1 MTATLVR
8 RLGLWSSIGLVI
20 GITIGGGIFRTP
32 ASIAARVPDPMWM
45 LGVWVLGGVIVLCGA
60 LAFAELSASMP
71 ETGGMYVYLREGWGR
86 PYAFL
91 YGWAQLVLIRAAA
104 LGGISSVFG
113 EYFLRVVGIDP
124 ALHPDWADYLAA
136 GAIVFAGIINIV
148 GVQLGALF
156 AGLST
161 IAKFGALSIL
171 VVASLLLG
179 GGVGASWSNLA
190 STGAPVDAG
199 LFGLAL
205 ISVMW
210 AYDGF
215 ADLTFAS
222 GEVRDPQRN
231 LPRAI
236 VLGTVAII
244 AIYLLSNAA
253 YLYISP
259 IDRLQSS
266 RLIAADT
273 MSALFGQGGVAFVS
287 VVVMISTFGS
297 LMGSMVASPRIFFAM
312 ADDKL
317 LFKSIA
323 AVHPTWRTPWAAIT
337 LATRSRRGDGD
348 DANVRTVDRYVR
360 AGDVA
365 VLCAERGGYLSA
377 AQIASAPAAAVQS
390 RRLPVRASRV
400 HRSGLIPCRERAHHG
415 SEVDVDHIRRRPG
428 RPARLLLGVPG
439 GAGRCGEDRIRVT
452 PSRTF
457 QPPPAPPLE
466 HAGLTAVDDD
476 GGAADP
482 TRLW

>member
-8 RLGLWSSIGLVI
+8 RLGLWSAIGLVI

-32 ASIAARVPDPMWM
+32 AGIAARVPDPMWM

-86 PYAFL
+86 PYGFL

-113 EYFLRVVGIDP
+113 EYFLRVIGIDP
-124 ALHPDWADYLAA
+124 SLHPDWADYLAA
-136 GAIVFAGIINIV
+136 GAIIFAGGINIV

-161 IAKFGALSIL
+161 IAKFGALTIL
-171 VVASLLLG
+171 VFASMLLG
-179 GGVGASWSNLA
+179 GGVGASWGNLSGNDA
-190 STGAPVDAG
+190 AVDAG

-222 GEVRDPQRN
+222 GEVKDPQRN

-236 VLGTVAII
+236 IIGTIAII
-244 AIYLLSNAA
+244 AIYLLSNLA
-253 YLYISP
+253 YLYVTP
-259 IDRLQSS
+259 IDRLKTS

-273 MSALFGQGGVAFVS
+273 MSALFGQGGSAFVS

-317 LFKSIA
+317 LFRPIA
-323 AVHPTWRTPWAAIT
+323 AVHSTWRTPWAAIT
-337 LATRSRRGDGD
+337 LATVLGVAMVMTQTFEQLTDTFVLAMWPFYALSVAAIYRLRRSHPHLQRPYKVVGYPF
-348 DANVRTVDRYVR
+348 VP
-360 AGDVA
+360 A
-365 VLCAERGGYLSA
+365 VF
-377 AQIASAPAAAVQS
+377 IAAAAYLVVNALITDPKWTS
-390 RRLPVRASRV
+390 ITFAVVLAGLPVYYV
-400 HRSGLIPCRERAHHG
+400 WFNKRE
-415 SEVDVDHIRRRPG
+415 S
-428 RPARLLLGVPG
+428 
-439 GAGRCGEDRIRVT
+439 
-452 PSRTF
+452 
-457 QPPPAPPLE
+457 
-466 HAGLTAVDDD
+466 
-476 GGAADP
+476 
-482 TRLW
+482 

>member
-1 MTATLVR
+1 VAATLVR

-32 ASIAARVPDPMWM
+32 AGIAARVPDPTWM

-86 PYAFL
+86 PYGFL

-136 GAIVFAGIINIV
+136 GAIIFAGIINIV

-161 IAKFGALSIL
+161 IAKFGALTIL
-171 VVASLLLG
+171 VIASLLLG
-179 GGVGASWSNLA
+179 GGAGASWGNLA
-190 STGAPVDAG
+190 GTGAAVDAG

-231 LPRAI
+231 LPHAI
-236 VLGTVAII
+236 IIGTIAII
-244 AIYLLSNAA
+244 AIYLLSNVA
-253 YLYISP
+253 YLYVSP
-259 IDRLQSS
+259 IERLQSS

-273 MSALFGQGGVAFVS
+273 MSALFGQGGAAFVS
-287 VVVMISTFGS
+287 VIVMISTFGS

-312 ADDKL
+312 ADDNL
-317 LFKSIA
+317 LFKPIA

-337 LATRSRRGDGD
+337 LATALG
-348 DANVRTVDRYVR
+348 
-360 AGDVA
+360 VA
-365 VLCAERGGYLSA
+365 MVMTQTFEQLTDTFVLAMWPFYALSVAAIYRLRKSQPHLQRPYKVVGYPFVPA
-377 AQIASAPAAAVQS
+377 VFIAAAVYLVVNALITDPKWTTITFAVVLAG
-390 RRLPVRASRV
+390 LPVYYVWFSK
-400 HRSGLIPCRERAHHG
+400 REG
-415 SEVDVDHIRRRPG
+415 
-428 RPARLLLGVPG
+428 
-439 GAGRCGEDRIRVT
+439 
-452 PSRTF
+452 
-457 QPPPAPPLE
+457 
-466 HAGLTAVDDD
+466 
-476 GGAADP
+476 
-482 TRLW
+482 